1 MAKTGVNY
9 NKITGE
15 IGRVVIVS
23 KDSDL
28 TLNKQH
34 GMTLMEVAADHPCVG
49 LPDEYEVKE
58 YEVKE
63 GKVKEGKVKEGKV
76 KEGKVKEGKV
86 KKKTAAR
93 IKKEKKEKA
102 DKKNII
108 I

>member
-76 KEGKVKEGKV
+76 KEGKVK
-86 KKKTAAR
+86 KKTAAR